1 MPKKKHGSSKNRQV
15 VQRGSG
21 PEQLMTAQKSVGT
34 VNGEGTK
41 SGSVANNGV
50 EATNDIAV
58 KNETVPQ
65 TDAALN
71 IGNVPESE
79 GGVRDA
85 GKENTSGGSRLR
97 GVALVSV
104 LAALML
110 TLLLEALDQTIVGTA
125 LPSIVGYFQGFDR
138 YSWVVTAYLLASTTM
153 IPVVS
158 KLSDQFGRKWFLIA
172 GVVIFLAGS
181 MLSGLAQSMNQL
193 IIFRGLQGIGAGT
206 GIALVFTAVGDVFTP
221 AERARWQGIF
231 SGVYG
236 FSSVVGPTLGGWLTD
251 HGPLLGTLVTDSTR
265 WRWIFYINLPV
276 GILALLALIIY
287 LPARLSQP
295 GNRYRG
301 WEALKRVD
309 VLGALLASGATI
321 CLLLGLSWGSDQTY
335 AWNSTQVVGTL
346 VAAGVLYILFFV
358 VERFAVE
365 PLLPLKLFRL
375 PVFSACV
382 SMALFMGM
390 ILLPTVIYLP
400 LFLQGVLGESATNS
414 GLVLTPLTISMV
426 VGGAVSGF
434 LIGRI
439 GRYQIQTI
447 CAVILLTIG
456 VFFLGKMDTSTTYL
470 WSSIFM
476 VLTGVG
482 MGLFFP
488 VQTLAAQNAV
498 PRNQIGVG
506 TGVVTY
512 LRALGQTLGVAI
524 AGTVVNNTI
533 ASDLPARV
541 PANTVQ
547 QLTPQGWQAATNTE
561 ILIDPKYRATVLHTA
576 QHFASQ
582 AAAKQAAAS
591 LPPGPQQQAA
601 AQHAAAQAAQQVG
614 HLLDLVFQALK
625 QSMVLAIQHGMLVVL
640 IFCGGAF
647 LSALFLKDIP
657 LRKSWG
663 EKKAEGN
670 SEGAEEQSVVAHM
683 I

>member
-1 MPKKKHGSSKNRQV
+1 MSQNNATRVSSGN
-15 VQRGSG
+15 GA
-21 PEQLMTAQKSVGT
+21 AQ
-34 VNGEGTK
+34 E
-41 SGSVANNGV
+41 SGSR
-50 EATNDIAV
+50 I
-58 KNETVPQ
+58 
-65 TDAALN
+65 
-71 IGNVPESE
+71 
-79 GGVRDA
+79 
-85 GKENTSGGSRLR
+85 R

-125 LPSIVGYFQGFDR
+125 LPSIVGSFQGFDR

-158 KLSDQFGRKWFLIA
+158 KLSDQFGRKWFLIT

-181 MLSGLAQSMNQL
+181 MLSGMAQSMDQL
-193 IIFRGLQGIGAGT
+193 IAFRALQGIGAGT

-251 HGPLLGTLVTDSTR
+251 HGPLLGNLVTETTR

-295 GNRYRG
+295 SNTYRG
-301 WEALKRVD
+301 WAALKRVD
-309 VLGALLASGATI
+309 FLGALLASTATV

-335 AWNSTQVVGTL
+335 AWSSAQVIGTL
-346 VAAGVLYILFFV
+346 VAAGLLYILFFV
-358 VERFAVE
+358 AERFAIE
-365 PLLPLKLFRL
+365 PLLPLHLFRGQ
-375 PVFSACV
+375 VFSA
-382 SMALFMGM
+382 SAALAFFMGM
-390 ILLPTVIYLP
+390 VLLPAVIYLP

-426 VGGAVSGF
+426 IGAAVSGF
-434 LIGRI
+434 LIGRL
-439 GRYQIQTI
+439 GRYHFQTML
-447 CAVILLTIG
+447 AVVILAVGI
-456 VFFLGKMDTSTTYL
+456 FFLGRMDATTTYL
-470 WSSIFM
+470 QASLFM
-476 VLTGVG
+476 VLAGIG

-498 PRNQIGVG
+498 PPRLIGVG

-533 ASDLPARV
+533 SSDLPARV

-547 QLTPQGWQAATNTE
+547 QLTPAGWQAATNTE
-561 ILIDPKYRATVLHTA
+561 VLIDPKYRDTVLHTA
-576 QHFASQ
+576 QHYAGQ
-582 AAAKQAAAS
+582 AAGKQAAAH
-591 LPPGPQQQAA
+591 LPPGPQQQIA
-601 AQHAAAQAAQQVG
+601 AQQAATQAAQQVA
-614 HLLDLVFQALK
+614 HLLNQVFDALK

-640 IFCGGAF
+640 CFCGGAF
-647 LSALFLKDIP
+647 LAAIFLKDVP

-663 EKKAEGN
+663 EQKPGGTTGETQ
-670 SEGAEEQSVVAHM
+670 EPSVAAPMH
-683 I
+683 